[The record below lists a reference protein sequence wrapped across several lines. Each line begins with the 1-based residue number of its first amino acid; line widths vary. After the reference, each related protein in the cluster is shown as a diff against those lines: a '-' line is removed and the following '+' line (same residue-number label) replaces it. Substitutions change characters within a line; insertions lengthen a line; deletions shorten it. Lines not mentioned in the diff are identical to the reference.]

1 MKRLAMSHA
10 AAGVSVSR
18 CLQLA
23 AYSPEPQK
31 TYGRI
36 PAIRGGERRLDSGG
50 AQGKAPS
57 QLEAKSCL
65 AHEGHCMW
73 HVGWEHRAYEH
84 SVPRACGAAV
94 PRQSQLGRE
103 DSGSVS
109 HVEKRPRHGAKYED
123 TRQDGCCMQAHAGI
137 TIEQERYSYPKCE

>member
-1 MKRLAMSHA
+1 MSHA

-23 AYSPEPQK
+23 AYFPEPQK

-50 AQGKAPS
+50 AQGNAPS
-57 QLEAKSCL
+57 QLEANSCL

-73 HVGWEHRAYEH
+73 HVGWGHRAYEH
-84 SVPRACGAAV
+84 RAPCVRRRGAEAESARTRGLRECVPR
-94 PRQSQLGRE
+94 RE
-103 DSGSVS
+103 AS
-109 HVEKRPRHGAKYED
+109 K
-123 TRQDGCCMQAHAGI
+123 TWC
-137 TIEQERYSYPKCE
+137 